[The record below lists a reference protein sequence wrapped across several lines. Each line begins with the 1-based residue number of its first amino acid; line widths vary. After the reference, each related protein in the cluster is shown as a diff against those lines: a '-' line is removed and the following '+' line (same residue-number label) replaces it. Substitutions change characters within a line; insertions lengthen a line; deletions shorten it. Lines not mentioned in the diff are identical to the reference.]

1 MDDYISREA
10 ALNFEMEIEA
20 DPDEI
25 QAITKGMAL
34 YADYIK
40 SIPAVDVVERKWIP
54 VTERLPENSK
64 RVLAVHE
71 LVERYP
77 WIEILRYG
85 IPDNGI
91 SAKELCF
98 YYTGTNIDVPI
109 SRVTHWMP
117 LPEPPESEV

>member
-40 SIPAVDVVERKWIP
+40 KVPAADVVGSSLYDHAIRHAVRLSMECKTGKW
-54 VTERLPENSK
+54 TEI
-64 RVLAVHE
+64 V
-71 LVERYP
+71 
-77 WIEILRYG
+77 RYG
-85 IPDNGI
+85 LSSQRAICECSVCNKNAWVYDDIKRRFKYCPNCG
-91 SAKELCF
+91 ARMVGK
-98 YYTGTNIDVPI
+98 
-109 SRVTHWMP
+109 
-117 LPEPPESEV
+117 

>member
-40 SIPAVDVVERKWIP
+40 SIPAADVVERKSGKWA
-54 VTERLPENSK
+54 T
-64 RVLAVHE
+64 
-71 LVERYP
+71 
-77 WIEILRYG
+77 EILCSDSREAFKVFRCSVCNVAD
-85 IPDNGI
+85 ILP
-91 SAKELCF
+91 
-98 YYTGTNIDVPI
+98 TNYCPNCGA
-109 SRVTHWMP
+109 SMKSMKG
-117 LPEPPESEV
+117 E